1 MPGTKGRI
9 RSDERLQRP
18 LGPASPAAEPE
29 PRVFSL
35 RWPDGREEVA
45 TGMTAAA
52 AALSLGYGFDDFK
65 DFTWEERV

>member
-1 MPGTKGRI
+1 MNDPCNSGT
-9 RSDERLQRP
+9 
-18 LGPASPAAEPE
+18 ASPAAEPE

-35 RWPDGREEVA
+35 RWQDGREEMA
-45 TGMTAAA
+45 TGTTAAA

>member
-1 MPGTKGRI
+1 MNDPNNRG
-9 RSDERLQRP
+9 S
-18 LGPASPAAEPE
+18 ASPAAEPE
-29 PRVFSL
+29 PRVFFL

-45 TGMTAAA
+45 TGLTAAA